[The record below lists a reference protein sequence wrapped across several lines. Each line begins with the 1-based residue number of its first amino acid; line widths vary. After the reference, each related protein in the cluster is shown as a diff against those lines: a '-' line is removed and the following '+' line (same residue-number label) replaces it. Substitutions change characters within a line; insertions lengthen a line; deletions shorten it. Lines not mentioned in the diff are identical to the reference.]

1 MFNDA
6 APLIQEAQSLA
17 VITAPARQRA
27 ADLWDAIRAFRKQ
40 AEAQKETVC
49 RPLKTAWDE
58 AKVPF
63 DTFVKECQGHE
74 ATLQKAMSAWD
85 QKQEA
90 LARAEQAKIQAAID
104 AKNAKIIEKAE
115 AKGIEPILKVAPVVV
130 APPKSIETQAGTMQ
144 SRSTKKVYRV
154 KNGIVDVTD
163 PGSYDAA
170 CPNVGQLLKDYPAL
184 FVLDKVKFNQLAKTG
199 MLDNHPNVEVTEEFV
214 YSQRG

>member
-6 APLIQEAQSLA
+6 MPLIQEAKSLA
-17 VITAPARQRA
+17 VSTISGRQRA

-40 AEAQKETVC
+40 AETQKETVV
-49 RPLKTAWDE
+49 RPLKEAYDA

-74 ATLQKAMSAWD
+74 SSLQKLMSAWD

-115 AKGIEPILKVAPVVV
+115 AKGVEPVLRITPVVQM
-130 APPKSIETQAGTMQ
+130 PERTIITQAGTSQ
-144 SRSTKKVYRV
+144 GRAEKTVY
-154 KNGIVDVTD
+154 GITGVPT
-163 PGSYDAA
+163 DAA
-170 CPNVGQLLKDYPAL
+170 MNAADPLAAEILAAFPAL
-184 FVLDKVKFNQLAKTG
+184 FQFDWVAFRKLAGLGMMKHCKT
-199 MLDNHPNVEVTEEFV
+199 VTETIEYV
-214 YSQRG
+214 YSQRK